1 MGSTPILAKAHVLK
15 EALQRLGS
23 PKHERMHFP
32 KQLNR
37 GNCGINNIHTT
48 ILYPL
53 CPLKLNTNQSEL
65 AAQPTWLTGDIAQW

>member
-32 KQLNR
+32 KQLT
-37 GNCGINNIHTT
+37 GGIV
-48 ILYPL
+48 
-53 CPLKLNTNQSEL
+53 E
-65 AAQPTWLTGDIAQW
+65 